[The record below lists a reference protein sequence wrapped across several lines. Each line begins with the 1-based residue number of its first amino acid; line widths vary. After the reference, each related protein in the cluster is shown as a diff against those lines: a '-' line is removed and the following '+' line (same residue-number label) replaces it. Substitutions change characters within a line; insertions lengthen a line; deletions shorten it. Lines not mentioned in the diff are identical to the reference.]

1 MKLLVQ
7 LGNHLEELILCPL
20 QVSQQSMTPF
30 GVVRLPAFHIGKQGV
45 SGLIHSVFGFL
56 YFRWPR
62 HDPDSTSPKSQR
74 AGSLSAPVRSL
85 AEASMRCLAR
95 CTSWHS
101 CSTRVSR
108 PGAHQRHSEL
118 LAIFFAFNSLSEISF
133 RFGQAWILAALVVFL
148 NNVQNPLNGTTESSV
163 LANFELAG

>member
-1 MKLLVQ
+1 MMPDCPFKSARSHPSAMKLLMQ

-62 HDPDSTSPKSQR
+62 HDPDSTSPKSER
-74 AGSLSAPVRSL
+74 AGSLSA
-85 AEASMRCLAR
+85 LAR
-95 CTSWHS
+95 KI
-101 CSTRVSR
+101 
-108 PGAHQRHSEL
+108 L
-118 LAIFFAFNSLSEISF
+118 LK
-133 RFGQAWILAALVVFL
+133 
-148 NNVQNPLNGTTESSV
+148 PLRNT
-163 LANFELAG
+163 AQP